1 MKLDNCIYNLSLSAR
16 KLLCIIYKKIGGF
29 LIMFLTINDFVSSW
43 THESTATQR
52 VLNTLTDASLLQQIA
67 PNHRKLGQL
76 AWHITTTVHEMLSRT
91 GLEFPEPAGGEVAPD
106 SAALI
111 AAEYSRASQG
121 LLLTLQSHWTDTNLL
136 ESTNM
141 YGEDWLN
148 GLTLRILISHE
159 IHHRGQMTVVMR
171 QAGLRVPDIYG
182 PTRDQWQEWGME
194 PHI

>member
-1 MKLDNCIYNLSLSAR
+1 
-16 KLLCIIYKKIGGF
+16 
-29 LIMFLTINDFVSSW
+29 
-43 THESTATQR
+43 
-52 VLNTLTDASLLQQIA
+52 
-67 PNHRKLGQL
+67 
-76 AWHITTTVHEMLSRT
+76 
-91 GLEFPEPAGGEVAPD
+91 
-106 SAALI
+106 
-111 AAEYSRASQG
+111 
-121 LLLTLQSHWTDTNLL
+121 
-136 ESTNM
+136 M